1 MFTIHMSQVIC
12 IGLSRVNWG
21 QPLIQLAKS
30 RLVCGRDVVFLPAG
44 RVHKHLKWFVADVAN
59 KEVVFEKSSTIQHC
73 KPEKMLWLFGS
84 CIIRWLLHFWGH
96 CHFYDITVNLKTGD
110 YINGKE
116 NILTSNNTSKFWYCC
131 FFYLPAVFLNNGHS
145 KRR

>member
-12 IGLSRVNWG
+12 IGLSRVNGG

-44 RVHKHLKWFVADVAN
+44 LVHKHLKWFIADVAN
-59 KEVVFEKSSTIQHC
+59 KEVVLRSHQQSNIVNLN
-73 KPEKMLWLFGS
+73 KMLWLFGS

-96 CHFYDITVNLKTGD
+96 RHFYDITVNLKTGD

-116 NILTSNNTSKFWYCC
+116 NILTSDNTSKFWYCC
-131 FFYLPAVFLNNGHS
+131 FFLSSCCLS
-145 KRR
+145 K